1 MLTLNGVAKLYG
13 DTLVLE
19 DCSFQLRAGE
29 RVAMVGPNG
38 AGKTTLLRILAGQ
51 LQPDAGTVVY
61 SPGARAAYLPQDAG
75 VAPGRTLHA
84 EMASVFGRI
93 GDIEARQR
101 ALESEMGG
109 RPADDPGLM
118 PLVEEHAAL
127 HAEFE
132 RLDGYAAESKIG
144 RVLAGLGFGEDDW
157 PRPTD
162 EFSGGWQMRIA
173 LAKLLLQSPEVL
185 LLDEPTNHLDLDAT
199 EWLEEFLVESR
210 TAVVIVSHDRYFLDR
225 VTRRTLELRDGRI
238 NDFPMP
244 YSRYAE
250 ERVRRDE
257 AQLAAHERQREYLA
271 KQRAYIERFRASPT
285 RHTLVQSREKMLEKI
300 ERIERPRR
308 GGRIAFRFAAA
319 QASGREVVKIEGAR
333 KAYGQRIVL
342 DGLDL
347 LIERGERIGLVGP
360 NGAGK
365 STLLRLIARA
375 ERADRGHVY
384 HGHNVQTVFY
394 TQTQA
399 ESLDPSK
406 TALEEVRDSAPNG
419 MTEQEL
425 RDLLGRFL
433 LQGEDVDRAV
443 GVLSGGERSRLAL
456 AKLLLRPANLLLLDE
471 PTNHL
476 DITSREV
483 LESAL
488 RAYPGTAIIASHDR
502 YLLDRVTTRILE
514 VGDRKVASFLGNY
527 TRYRER
533 KATLAAT
540 NRALETPSAARS
552 GAAAPTAADARPG
565 AGGSAPAEPARP
577 PAVKGRAEGG
587 GARAPTERDRERAAK
602 QAASRMSRIETEL
615 ERLQADRRRLETR
628 LADPTLWSDQAEA
641 ARIVDELTRVQAE
654 IDRMSADWEELIGS
668 T

>member
-1 MLTLNGVAKLYG
+1 MLTVTGVAKLYG

-19 DCSFQLRAGE
+19 ECSFQLRAGE
-29 RVAMVGPNG
+29 RVGLVGPNG

-51 LQPDAGTVVY
+51 MQPDAGTVVY
-61 SPGARAAYLPQDAG
+61 APGARAAYLPQDAG
-75 VAPGRTLHA
+75 VAPGRTVHD
-84 EMASVFGRI
+84 EMTSVFGRI
-93 GDIEARQR
+93 GEIEARQR
-101 ALESEMGG
+101 ELEEEMGR

-144 RVLAGLGFGEDDW
+144 RVLAGLGFAEEDW
-157 PRPTD
+157 GRPTE

-173 LAKLLLQSPEVL
+173 LAKLLLRSPEVL
-185 LLDEPTNHLDLDAT
+185 LLDEPTNHLDLEAT
-199 EWLEEFLVESR
+199 EWLEEFLIESR
-210 TAVVIVSHDRYFLDR
+210 TAVAIVSHDRYFLDR
-225 VTRRTLELRDGRI
+225 VTRRTLELREGRI
-238 NDFPMP
+238 HDFPMA

-250 ERVRRDE
+250 ERARRDE
-257 AQLAAHERQREYLA
+257 AQLAAYERQQEYLA

-285 RHTLVQSREKMLEKI
+285 RHTLVQSREKMIEKI

-308 GGRIAFRFAAA
+308 SGRIAFRFAAA

-333 KAYGQRIVL
+333 KAYGERVVL

-365 STLLRLIARA
+365 STLLRLIARG

-384 HGHNVQTVFY
+384 HGHNVQVVFY

-399 ESLDPSK
+399 ESLDPDK
-406 TALEEVRDSAPNG
+406 TALEELRGWAPNG
-419 MTEQEL
+419 TTEQEL
-425 RDLLGRFL
+425 RDLLARFL
-433 LQGEDVDRAV
+433 LQGEDVDRSV
-443 GVLSGGERSRLAL
+443 RVLSGGERSRLAL

-476 DITSREV
+476 DIASREV

-488 RAYPGTAIIASHDR
+488 RAYPGTALIASHDR

-514 VGDRKVASFLGNY
+514 VGDRRVTSFPGNY

-533 KATLAAT
+533 KAALAAT
-540 NRALETPSAARS
+540 SGAAEARAAARS
-552 GAAAPTAADARPG
+552 APPA
-565 AGGSAPAEPARP
+565 SAPAPARP
-577 PAVKGRAEGG
+577 AVAEGAARTEAGAGRA
-587 GARAPTERDRERAAK
+587 PSERERERAVR
-602 QAASRMSRIETEL
+602 QAATRMSRIESEL
-615 ERLQADRRRLETR
+615 ERLQGERRRLEGR
-628 LADPTLWSDQAEA
+628 LADPALWGDQAA
-641 ARIVDELTRVQAE
+641 AAKVVDELTRVQAE
-654 IDRMSADWEELIGS
+654 IDRMSADWEELVGS